1 MLSGCIV
8 EDPPPYTQ
16 PTQTP
21 PRLDLR
27 LAEPPP
33 DRVIIAE
40 KGQTINF
47 RLPFASEDAGETVT
61 AFMFVDIWPLPLA
74 DLEVPGSTLDDTT
87 RAFDLLYDARPQ
99 PIDVDFGC
107 HRILVRVSHTPNF
120 RITPPG
126 SVIDEADV
134 ADAYWWLNIID
145 VAAGDDG
152 SIQRNCPSD
161 PFQVPAR

>member
-33 DRVIIAE
+33 DKIILTE
-40 KGQTINF
+40 KGEPILF
-47 RLPFASEDAGETVT
+47 HLPFASEDAGETVT
-61 AFMFVDIWPLPLA
+61 ALMMVDNFPGTLDGRNL
-74 DLEVPGSTLDDTT
+74 PGSTLDDTS
-87 RAFDLLYDARPQ
+87 RAFDLLFPVTAP
-99 PIDVDFGC
+99 VELGC
-107 HRILVRVSHTPNF
+107 HRLWVRVSHEANF
-120 RITPPG
+120 LPHPPG

-134 ADAYWWLNIID
+134 ADAYWWLNVID
-145 VAAGDDG
+145 LGAGDDG
-152 SIQRNCPSD
+152 SILRNCPSA
-161 PFQVPAR
+161 PVQMSAP